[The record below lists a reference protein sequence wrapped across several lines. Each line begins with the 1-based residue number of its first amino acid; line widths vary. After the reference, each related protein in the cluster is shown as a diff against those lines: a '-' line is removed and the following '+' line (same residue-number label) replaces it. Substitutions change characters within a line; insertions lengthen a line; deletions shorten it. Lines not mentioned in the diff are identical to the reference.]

1 MTHADFVRE
10 VWLEILA
17 DEIFTLSDIDGLQFV
32 LFHELLV
39 YVVYF
44 AFLHSDP
51 WRFLMHFEVTIIC
64 KC

>member
-1 MTHADFVRE
+1 MTHVYFVRD

-17 DEIFTLSDIDGLQFV
+17 DEIFKLSDIDGLQFI
-32 LFHELLV
+32 LFLVLLV

-51 WRFLMHFEVTIIC
+51 WRFLMHFEVTITC